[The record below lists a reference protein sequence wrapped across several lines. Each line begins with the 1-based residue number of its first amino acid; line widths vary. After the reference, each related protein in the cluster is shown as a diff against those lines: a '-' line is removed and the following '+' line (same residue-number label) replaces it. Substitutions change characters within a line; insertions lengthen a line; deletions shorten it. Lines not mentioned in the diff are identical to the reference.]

1 MVEKYV
7 NSHGTRIWT
16 ATQGSGIPLL
26 LCNGGPGCCDY
37 LRPVAEMV
45 EDLAH
50 VIRFEQR
57 GCGRSDLSGPYDVE
71 TCVADMEAIRESYGL
86 SRWVVGGHSWGAE
99 LAIAYSIVHAN
110 RVMGIIGISGGVI
123 HKDRAWSSQYT
134 RLKDQEIVPDFVYP
148 PNLEVNRQV
157 NESWRRFVRK
167 PDLLRVIADTP
178 IPTILIYGERD
189 IRPSWPIQ
197 QLATLLP
204 RGKFVS
210 VQGAEHAIWLLRPN
224 ELADHIRNF
233 IARIAEET
241 AHL

>member
-1 MVEKYV
+1 M
-7 NSHGTRIWT
+7 
-16 ATQGSGIPLL
+16 
-26 LCNGGPGCCDY
+26 
-37 LRPVAEMV
+37 
-45 EDLAH
+45 
-50 VIRFEQR
+50 
-57 GCGRSDLSGPYDVE
+57 E

-99 LAIAYSIVHAN
+99 LAITYSIVHAN

-148 PNLEVNRQV
+148 PNLEVNKQV
-157 NESWRRFVRK
+157 NESWRGFVRK

-224 ELADHIRNF
+224 KLADHIRNF

-241 AHL
+241 AHLRSREDPSPSTNL